1 MKLNGV
7 LSKIMDNYLCLRGIA
22 SIKLLAQISE
32 INPDIQRDLLEEHK
46 DEMKEFL
53 ERGEYAFFPEV
64 VLSMNMGLSDENEDF
79 IKLAAAADSADKGF
93 NSKVGKVK
101 INFIH
106 DNNKLIDER
115 RYLKVAQISFDDND
129 IRLSRIDG
137 NHRLSVAN
145 YLSSDILIP
154 FCIIIFPNEKEAR
167 NNSRAIFHNINSKQ
181 IPIKMEQNIKI
192 IIESSCVYTDGI
204 LEQPQPFGLH
214 YKFTRELLC
223 GNNKIDFTCFPN
235 INRLVSS
242 NKYSFFT
249 DLFRYLLKDDLI
261 SKETAV
267 ADVKSELV
275 NVENAI
281 NESSI
286 VISSN
291 NSSIVGALAYYKL
304 TNLDKY
310 NRFIK
315 WVAKNHI
322 SDAKNVG
329 IDDIISIFDK
339 VYDNIPKKVFLARW
353 YPDSTD
359 ENYQSAQHRL
369 DALKS
374 VVESLNLEL
383 IDLGT
388 QEGATFDI
396 RSVMYNEIKN
406 CDIFIADLTGCRHN
420 VMVEVGYALRSDKER
435 MLFYFAQTKQY
446 SKPPFD
452 LNGFRY
458 EPINDSAEIYTK
470 VKPLIVSILNDIN

>member
-1 MKLNGV
+1 MKLNGM

-64 VLSMNMGLSDENEDF
+64 VLSMKMDLTGENGDF
-79 IKLAAAADSADKGF
+79 IKLAAAVDSADKGF

-101 INFIH
+101 INFIP
-106 DNNKLIDER
+106 DDNKLIDDR
-115 RYLKVAQISFDDND
+115 RYLKVAQISFDEND
-129 IRLSRIDG
+129 IRLKRIDG
-137 NHRLSVAN
+137 NHRLSAAN
-145 YLSSDILIP
+145 YLTSDILIP
-154 FCIIIFPNEKEAR
+154 FCLIIFPNEEEAR

-192 IIESSCVYTDGI
+192 IIESSSIFTDGI
-204 LEQPQPFGLH
+204 LEKPQPFGLH

-223 GNNKIDFTCFPN
+223 GDEKIDFSCFPN
-235 INRLVSS
+235 IRKLVSS

-249 DLFRYLLKDDLI
+249 DLFRYLIKEDLI

-267 ADVKSELV
+267 DDVKNELV
-275 NVENAI
+275 NVERAI
-281 NESSI
+281 SESSI

-322 SDAKNVG
+322 SDAKNIG

-353 YPDSTD
+353 YPASTD
-359 ENYQSAQHRL
+359 ENYQKAQHRL
-369 DALKS
+369 NALKS

-388 QEGATFDI
+388 QEGGTFDI
-396 RSVMYNEIKN
+396 RSVMYNEIN
-406 CDIFIADLTGCRHN
+406 ECDIFIADLTGCRHN

-435 MLFYFAQTKQY
+435 MLFYFAQTEQY
-446 SKPPFD
+446 SSPPFD

-458 EPINDSAEIYTK
+458 ELINDSAEIQSK
-470 VKPLIVSILNDIN
+470 VKPLIVSILNDMN

>member
-22 SIKLLAQISE
+22 SIKSLAQISE
-32 INPDIQRDLLEEHK
+32 INPDIQRDLLEDHK
-46 DEMKEFL
+46 DEMKDFL

-64 VLSMNMGLSDENEDF
+64 VLSMKIGLSDESEDF
-79 IKLAAAADSADKGF
+79 KYLAEAIDSADKGF

-101 INFIH
+101 VNFKP
-106 DNNKLIDER
+106 DENKLIDGR
-115 RYLKVAQISFDDND
+115 RQLKVAQITFDEND

-137 NHRLSVAN
+137 NHRLSAAN
-145 YLSSDILIP
+145 YLTNDILIP
-154 FCIIIFPNEKEAR
+154 FCLIIFPNEEEAI

-181 IPIKMEQNIKI
+181 IPLKLEQNIKI
-192 IIESSCVYTDGI
+192 IIESADVFTNSI
-204 LEQPQPFGLH
+204 LEKSQPFGLH
-214 YKFTRELLC
+214 YKFTRELLY
-223 GNNKIDFTCFPN
+223 GNERIDFDYFPS
-235 INRLVSS
+235 IKKLVSA

-249 DLFRYLLKDDLI
+249 DLFRYLLKEGLI
-261 SKETAV
+261 SNDTAV
-267 ADVKSELV
+267 DDVKNELV
-275 NVENAI
+275 KVENAI

-304 TNLDKY
+304 SNLDKY

-353 YPDSTD
+353 YPASTD
-359 ENYQSAQHRL
+359 ENYEKAQHRL
-369 DALKS
+369 NAIRS
-374 VVESLNLEL
+374 VIDSLNLEL

-388 QEGATFDI
+388 QDGGTFDI
-396 RSVMYNEIKN
+396 RSVMYKEIKE

-420 VMVEVGYALRSDKER
+420 VMVEVGYALNSDKER
-435 MLFYFAQTKQY
+435 MLFYFAQTEQY
-446 SKPPFD
+446 ATAPFA
-452 LNGFRY
+452 LSVFRY
-458 EPINDSAEIYTK
+458 ELINDSAEIQTK
-470 VKPLIVSILNDIN
+470 VKPLIVSILNEMN

>member
-1 MKLNGV
+1 MKLNGM

-22 SIKLLAQISE
+22 SIKSLAQISE

-64 VLSMNMGLSDENEDF
+64 VLSMKMGLSGENGDF
-79 IKLAAAADSADKGF
+79 TNLAAAVDSADKGF
-93 NSKVGKVK
+93 NSKVGNVK
-101 INFIH
+101 INFKP
-106 DNNKLIDER
+106 DENKLIDDR
-115 RYLKVAQISFDDND
+115 RQLKVAQISFDEND

-137 NHRLSVAN
+137 NHRLSAAS
-145 YLSSDILIP
+145 YLTSDILIP
-154 FCIIIFPNEKEAR
+154 FCLIIFPNEDEAR

-192 IIESSCVYTDGI
+192 IIESSSIFTDGI
-204 LEQPQPFGLH
+204 LEKPQPFGLH

-223 GNNKIDFTCFPN
+223 GDEKIDFSCFPN
-235 INRLVSS
+235 IKKLVSS

-249 DLFRYLLKDDLI
+249 DLFRYLLIEGLI

-267 ADVKSELV
+267 DDVKNELV
-275 NVENAI
+275 NVENAL

-304 TNLDKY
+304 SNLDKY

-353 YPDSTD
+353 YPASTD
-359 ENYQSAQHRL
+359 ENYQKAQHRL
-369 DALKS
+369 NALKS

-396 RSVMYNEIKN
+396 RSVMYNEIKE

-420 VMVEVGYALRSDKER
+420 VMVEVGYALSSDKER
-435 MLFYFAQTKQY
+435 MLFYFAQTEQY
-446 SKPPFD
+446 SSPPFD

-458 EPINDSAEIYTK
+458 ELINDSAEIQTK
-470 VKPLIVSILNDIN
+470 VKPLIVSILNEMN